1 MPQDRAPLPA
11 LTPEESRRYGR
22 HLALPEVGEEGQR
35 RLKAA
40 RVLLVGAGGL
50 GSPAALYLAAAG
62 VGTLGVADF
71 DTVDASN
78 LQRQVAHGTHA
89 IGQAKVDSV
98 RERLA
103 DLNPHVDVLTHRVRL
118 DRTNALAIVAD
129 YDLVVD
135 GSDDFATR
143 YLVNDACVLAGKPD
157 VYGSI
162 LRFEGQATVFDA
174 RRGPCYRCLY
184 PSPPPPG
191 LVPSCAEAGVL
202 GVLPGV
208 IGCIQATEAIKLVL
222 GAGAGEAAGHAA
234 DEASLIG
241 RMLLYDAWSMRF
253 KELRLRKDPE
263 CPICGEDPSI
273 RELIDH
279 DVFCGTALPPAA
291 RDSLESLPQELSARE
306 YADVRARGVRH
317 VLVDVREDAELRTA
331 SVAGALHVPLA
342 LVPLSL
348 DKLDREQPMVIM
360 CHHGSRSLMAMRY
373 LMQQGYTQLSNLTG
387 GIDAWSRDVDPT
399 VPRY

>member
-1 MPQDRAPLPA
+1 MPSDPTQLPELSA
-11 LTPEESRRYGR
+11 EERRRYGR
-22 HLALPEVGEEGQR
+22 HLALSEVGEAGQR

-62 VGTLGVADF
+62 VGTLGIADF

-78 LQRQVAHGTHA
+78 LQRQIAHSTGA
-89 IGQAKVDSV
+89 IGELKVDSMIS
-98 RERLA
+98 RLGG
-103 DLNPHVDVLTHRVRL
+103 LNPHVRVIPHALRL
-118 DRTNALAIVAD
+118 DRTNALGIIAG
-129 YDLVVD
+129 YDVVVD

-143 YLVNDACVLAGKPD
+143 YLVNDACVLSGKPD

-162 LRFEGQATVFDA
+162 LRFEGQASVFDA
-174 RRGPCYRCLY
+174 ARGPCYRCLY

-191 LVPSCAEAGVL
+191 LVPTCAEAGVL

-208 IGCIQATEAIKLVL
+208 IGSIQATEAIKLIL
-222 GAGAGEAAGHAA
+222 GTDRADGDPASGE
-234 DEASLIG
+234 SLVG
-241 RMLLYDAWSMRF
+241 RLLLYDAWAMRF
-253 KELRLRKDPE
+253 RELRLRKDPE
-263 CPICGEDPSI
+263 CPICGEHPSI

-279 DVFCGTALPPAA
+279 DVFCGAALPPAA
-291 RDSLESLPQELSARE
+291 PAGNASLPAELSVRE
-306 YADVRARGVRH
+306 YADLRARGVAH
-317 VLVDVREDAELRTA
+317 VLLDVREAEELSMA
-331 SVAGALHVPLA
+331 GLPGALHVPLA

-348 DKLDREQPMVIM
+348 EKLDRAQPLVIM

-373 LMQQGYTQLSNLTG
+373 LAQQGYTQLSNLKG
-387 GIDAWSRDVDPT
+387 GIDAWSREVDPT